1 MARGN
6 EGIRWGRALV
16 AALIVEVL
24 LALAAA
30 PVALLAADPMSTLR
44 VLVPL
49 LSFVVAALVVA
60 WLFRSAE
67 RPVANGLATGLICL
81 AIYVVL
87 VIAAYWL
94 SPEQVPLR
102 DSVSLTNIASYL
114 LRFAGGA
121 AGGYLI
127 ARKKAAGAASTFE

>member
-16 AALIVEVL
+16 AALIVE
-24 LALAAA
+24 
-30 PVALLAADPMSTLR
+30 
-44 VLVPL
+44 
-49 LSFVVAALVVA
+49 
-60 WLFRSAE
+60 
-67 RPVANGLATGLICL
+67 
-81 AIYVVL
+81 VL